1 VAAGGI
7 FFATEQGDRAGP
19 DLLLQPTYTIEERA
33 GTPDQR
39 VVHPSLRVVEL
50 PALGPSAELPAEEK
64 VSDAVLR
71 QRYFEG
77 AGVEARR
84 VPGVWMRTGVDNNL
98 YRVSLQQ
105 VNEFLRGMVGMAY
118 GEYEVLYHLLSPM
131 IHSSLGNVAGEV
143 EDNPETLLSPDLL
156 WRAPGNRLYTL
167 GAVGVWAI
175 TCDLKLEDVYAKV

>member
-1 VAAGGI
+1 MAAGGI

-50 PALGPSAELPAEEK
+50 TAFGPSAKLPAEEK
-64 VSDAVLR
+64 VSDAIPR
-71 QRYFEG
+71 QCCFES
-77 AGVEARR
+77 AGVEALR

-118 GEYEVLYHLLSPM
+118 GEYEVIHHLSSPM
-131 IHSSLGNVAGEV
+131 VHSSLGNVADEV
-143 EDNPETLLSPDLL
+143 EDNTETLLSPDPL

-167 GAVGVWAI
+167 REVGVGAI
-175 TCDLKLEDVYAKV
+175 TCDLTLEDVYAKF